1 MRIPLR
7 DFMPVIAVTLALG
20 TAATALPLSP
30 ATAAP
35 KTGEGKPLFE
45 FGVVAD
51 VQYCDCDTKGTRN
64 YRGSLQKL
72 SEAAAVF
79 NDEDLAFTIQ
89 TGDLIDRNRESFD
102 RILPVWEQI
111 EGPRHHMLG
120 NHDFPVYTD
129 EVKTILG
136 MPNQYHDFSQDGFR
150 FVALDTNDIST
161 YANAPGSP
169 KHGQAENVLATKGW
183 EGDSNAQ
190 SWNGGVG
197 EEQMRWFENVLTD
210 AEAKGEKTVVLG
222 HMPVAPANEH
232 NAWNDS
238 AIIATMERHQNVVA
252 YLNGHNHVGNYVE
265 RNGIH
270 YVNLEGMVEQ
280 DTNAYSVIKVH
291 EDRLV
296 IDGYGREP
304 DRQLKFASE

>member
-1 MRIPLR
+1 MRTPKR
-7 DFMPVIAVTLALG
+7 PFMTAAAATLALG
-20 TAATALPLSP
+20 AAATALSLSP

-35 KTGEGKPLFE
+35 ATGEGKPLFE

-51 VQYCDCDTKGTRN
+51 AQYCDCDTKGTRD

-72 SEAAAVF
+72 SEAATTF
-79 NDEDLAFTIQ
+79 NNEGVAFSIQ
-89 TGDLIDRNRESFD
+89 TGDLIDKNKESFD
-102 RILPVWEQI
+102 QILPVWEQI
-111 EGPRHHMLG
+111 QGPRHHLLG

-129 EVKTILG
+129 EVETILG
-136 MPNQYHDFSQDGFR
+136 MPNQYYDFSRDGFR

-161 YANAPGSP
+161 YANAPESP
-169 KHGQAENVLATKGW
+169 KHALAETILATKTW
-183 EGDSNAQ
+183 EGDRNAQ

-197 EEQMRWFENVLTD
+197 EEQMRWFESVLTD

-222 HMPVAPANEH
+222 HMPVAPVNEH

-238 AIIATMERHQNVVA
+238 AIIATMEKHHSVVA
-252 YLNGHNHVGNYVE
+252 YLNGHNHKGNYEE

-280 DTNAYSVIKVH
+280 GSNAYSVVKVH

-304 DRQLKFASE
+304 DRQLKFASK